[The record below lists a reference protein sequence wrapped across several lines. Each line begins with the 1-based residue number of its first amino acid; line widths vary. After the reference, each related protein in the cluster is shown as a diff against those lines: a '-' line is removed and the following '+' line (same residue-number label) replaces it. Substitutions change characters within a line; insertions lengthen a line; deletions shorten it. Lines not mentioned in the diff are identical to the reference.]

1 MAGIPEA
8 VRIAALWR
16 TPHNAALR
24 ELVDTGSVAGALPAL
39 AAGLRPRKTSFWAS
53 AIATGAQ
60 W

>member
-1 MAGIPEA
+1 M
-8 VRIAALWR
+8 AALWR

-24 ELVDTGSVAGALPAL
+24 ELVDTGSVAGTLPAP

-53 AIATGAQ
+53 AVATGAQ